1 VNQNKQLIAE
11 AFDSWAAGTGGPFT
25 LLADDARW
33 TITGNSVAAGTYTSR
48 QDFLDQ
54 VIGPFN
60 ARMQTPLVPVVRA
73 LYGDGDTVVALFDA
87 SATVR
92 DGQPYRNTYAW
103 FMTLRGGVIVDVVA
117 FFDGIEFDDLWSRVQ
132 PA

>member
-1 VNQNKQLIAE
+1 MNPNKQLIAE

-33 TITGNSVAAGTYTSR
+33 TITGKSVAAGTYTTR
-48 QDFLDQ
+48 QDFLDK

-103 FMTLRGGVIVDVVA
+103 FMTLRGGAIVDVVA
-117 FFDGIEFDDLWSRVQ
+117 FFDSIEFDDFWSRVQ

>member
-48 QDFLDQ
+48 QDFLDR

>member
-1 VNQNKQLIAE
+1 MNQNKQLIAE

-48 QDFLDQ
+48 QDFLDR

>member
-48 QDFLDQ
+48 
-54 VIGPFN
+54 
-60 ARMQTPLVPVVRA
+60 
-73 LYGDGDTVVALFDA
+73 GDTVVALFDA